1 MEFIIILILIII
13 ISLIAYAHKKEQLLS
28 ILEKR
33 FDDLTE
39 ENESLKKALLKYKSR
54 IKRKKWKKLI
64 LLLILKSCS
73 TTSLTYYVKVNLS
86 K

>member
-54 IKRKKWKKLI
+54 IKRKKWKKI
-64 LLLILKSCS
+64 NF
-73 TTSLTYYVKVNLS
+73 TSNIKKL
-86 K
+86 